1 MRPWLITLASTLII
15 PRIWENPNS
24 IIVLLYIVSWKLY
37 KNSLWSD
44 KTVFL
49 NKYWGKFVKNS
60 TRARKNDL
68 SLLSYKV
75 TGPGKTFSVTTTRLV
90 TSASTDPFQN
100 QYFLEDKLEFL
111 NKAGELMVWRQE
123 YKNCLCENT
132 GWQNSWRKDRWK
144 GKQRQPLFF
153 SASIFLILVCMLTI
167 PALLTLGKI

>member
-1 MRPWLITLASTLII
+1 MPDATWQLLANFPSFLPAQRCCRRDIFRFINNNWMRPWLITLASTLII

-75 TGPGKTFSVTTTRLV
+75 TGLGKTFSVTTTRLV
-90 TSASTDPFQN
+90 TSASTEPFQN
-100 QYFLEDKLEFL
+100 
-111 NKAGELMVWRQE
+111 GELMVLRQE
-123 YKNCLCENT
+123 YKNCLCENS
-132 GWQNSWRKDRWK
+132 GWQNSWLQLQQQNFIDYKYN
-144 GKQRQPLFF
+144 
-153 SASIFLILVCMLTI
+153 
-167 PALLTLGKI
+167 